1 MINPLA
7 KKTLENIPTSR
18 RDFIKASS
26 LTTFGLALGISGFS
40 RDAALKKITPA
51 ILRLEINPFIIIDT
65 AGNIT
70 LVNPRPD
77 MGQGSTQAVPSLLAE
92 ELEVS
97 LEKVLIVQSDGRGKY
112 GSQTSGGSSS
122 VRELWMPIRKAGAA
136 AREMLTTTAAKKW
149 NVPVTECVAEDGK
162 IHHKATG
169 KSLTYGELADD
180 ASKLEIP
187 KDPKLKEAKDFK
199 IIGKYNKRLDV
210 PERVNGKA
218 VYGID
223 IDIPGMVYASILH
236 SPAIHGKVVSIDDS
250 DAKKVK
256 GVLQV
261 IKTERT
267 MPHRSSEAVAVVA
280 TNWWAALKGKK
291 ALRVKWDN
299 ADYEKTLTTAGY
311 FAQTYE
317 AAKKEGI
324 NFEEKGDFTAKY
336 TTAKDKLEAQYETP
350 FLAHAPIE
358 PENAVV
364 HVKEDGSVEIWAPVQ
379 GPDWAMRDVCG
390 YLKIK
395 PEQVKINVTLLGG
408 AFGRKAYHDFLLE
421 ACHISREIKKPV
433 KVIWT
438 REDDISQG
446 PYRPGMLSH
455 MQGFV
460 EDGKI
465 TGYHHHAIGESIVSQ
480 VFKGL
485 KTDEA
490 DPWLSEEISTGNNK
504 YNFSS
509 ASKVSWTHVKTD
521 IPVVWWRSVY
531 ASNFGWGQECFI
543 DELAHLAKKD
553 PLKARLEILPDER
566 FKKVLETLAEKANWE
581 EKLPEGT
588 GKGIAIFKSFGSI
601 SACCITVSKSGRGV
615 KIDKI
620 VSVIDCGHYVNPDNV
635 KAQTEG
641 NIVMGI
647 TAAIKDGITF
657 TNGVCDQSNYHQYNV
672 LRLNETP
679 AMDIHIVDSGAVP
692 GGVGEPGLPPVAP
705 ALGNAVFAATGK
717 RLRKLPFDITNLA

>member
-1 MINPLA
+1 L
-7 KKTLENIPTSR
+7 KNIQTSR
-18 RDFIKASS
+18 RDFLKASG
-26 LTTFGLALGISGFS
+26 LTTFGLALGISGFT
-40 RDAALKKITPA
+40 RDATLKKISPA
-51 ILRLEINPFIIIDT
+51 ILKLEINPFIIIDT

-97 LEKVLIVQSDGRGKY
+97 LEKVLIIQSDGMGKY

-122 VRELWMPIRKAGAA
+122 VRELWFPIRKAGAA
-136 AREMLTTTAAKKW
+136 AREMLTATAAKRW
-149 NVPVTECVAEDGK
+149 NVPVSECHAEDAK
-162 IHHKATG
+162 IIHQASG
-169 KSLTYGELADD
+169 KSLTYGELADE

-187 KDPKLKEAKDFK
+187 KDPKLKEPKDFK

-223 IDIPGMVYASILH
+223 VDVPGMVYASILH
-236 SPAIHGKVVSIDDS
+236 SPMIHGKVVSIDDS
-250 DAKKVK
+250 QAMKIK

-261 IKTERT
+261 VKTERT
-267 MPHRSSEAVAVVA
+267 MPHRTSEAVAVVA
-280 TNWWAALKGKK
+280 TNWWAALKAKK
-291 ALRVKWDN
+291 ALVVQWDN
-299 ADYEKTLTTAGY
+299 AGLEKSISTAGY
-311 FAQTYE
+311 YAATYE
-317 AAKKEGI
+317 AAKKTGI
-324 NFEEKGDFTAKY
+324 NAEEKGDFGIKY
-336 TTAKDKLEAQYETP
+336 AAADQKLESSYETP

-358 PENAVV
+358 PENAVA
-364 HVKEDGSVEIWAPVQ
+364 HVKEDGTVEIWAPVQ
-379 GPDWAMRDVCG
+379 GPDWTMRDVCG
-390 YLKIK
+390 YLKVK

-408 AFGRKAYHDFLLE
+408 AFGRKAYHDFVLE
-421 ACHISREIKKPV
+421 ACHISKTIKKPV

-438 REDDISQG
+438 REDDIAQG

-460 EDGKI
+460 QDGKI
-465 TGYHHHAIGESIVSQ
+465 AGFHHHAIGESIMGQ

-485 KTDEA
+485 KDDEA
-490 DPWLSEEISTGNNK
+490 DSWISEEISTNNNK
-504 YNFSS
+504 YQFSA
-509 ASKVSWTHVKTD
+509 ASKVSWTNVKTD

-553 PLKARLEILPDER
+553 PLKARMEILPDER
-566 FKKVLETLAEKANWE
+566 FQTVLQTLAEKANWD
-581 EKLPEGT
+581 EKLPEGS
-588 GKGIAIFKSFGSI
+588 GKGLAVFKSFNSI
-601 SACCITVSKSGRGV
+601 SACCITVSKKEQGV
-615 KIDKI
+615 KIDKV
-620 VSVIDCGHYVNPDNV
+620 VSVIDCGYYVNPDNV

-641 NIVMGI
+641 NIVMGL

-657 TNGVCDQSNYHQYNV
+657 TNGVCDQSNFHQYNIM
-672 LRLNETP
+672 RLNEMP
-679 AMDIHIVDSGAVP
+679 AIEIHIIDSGSAP
-692 GGVGEPGLPPVAP
+692 GGVGEPGLPPIAP

-717 RLRKLPFDITNLA
+717 RLRKLPFDIANIG